1 MRRFVTGFV
10 RFWWGFIVGDDWRI
24 AVGVVVVLGIG
35 AVLVAGDAS
44 QGLVAALTAAGIML
58 VAIASIVTA
67 ALRASRR

>member
-1 MRRFVTGFV
+1 MRRFVTGFA

-44 QGLVAALTAAGIML
+44 QGLVAAFTAAGIML